1 MKPGRQSIIME
12 IINEKDILTS
22 VLSSDIEKVRA

>member
-12 IINEKDILTS
+12 IINEKDIVIKYPFS
-22 VLSSDIEKVRA
+22 VYDK